1 MDTHIHYSK
10 LSLGL
15 DSHGFIW
22 WGGGYFQLKLL
33 KTTFYKL

>member
-15 DSHGFIW
+15 DSHGFTW
-22 WGGGYFQLKLL
+22 WGGYFQLKLL